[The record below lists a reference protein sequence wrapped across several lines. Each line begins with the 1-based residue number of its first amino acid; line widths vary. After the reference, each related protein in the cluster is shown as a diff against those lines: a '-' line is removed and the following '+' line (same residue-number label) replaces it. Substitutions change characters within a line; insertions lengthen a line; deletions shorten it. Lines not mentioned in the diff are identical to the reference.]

1 MRKGQVVLDM
11 FLTLQERLIYIL
23 LWNTLYKTK
32 QKIQREDEG
41 TVEQNLVPFNKWKLS
56 LKSESL
62 LKKKSSIVIH
72 TLMKLLCFVTVCAQ
86 VYVCRHLCTRGSTE
100 ELVLSL
106 WIFMEALGIICKLSF
121 LSCKR
126 LITPSHLA
134 SPHSLFTISKTLNS
148 WNSPGKI
155 MTSAY
160 LTEKHPIPM
169 FTFFAGQWPALLANT
184 SFLWNSSSEIYKGEG
199 PPLSKLQLS
208 PMFQRPR
215 QNQELCL
222 RVLTSNGERKS
233 EQHLRDPG

>member
-1 MRKGQVVLDM
+1 M
-11 FLTLQERLIYIL
+11 
-23 LWNTLYKTK
+23 
-32 QKIQREDEG
+32 
-41 TVEQNLVPFNKWKLS
+41 
-56 LKSESL
+56 
-62 LKKKSSIVIH
+62 
-72 TLMKLLCFVTVCAQ
+72 
-86 VYVCRHLCTRGSTE
+86 CRHLCTRGSTE

-106 WIFMEALGIICKLSF
+106 WIFMEALGIICKLSL

-184 SFLWNSSSEIYKGEG
+184 SFLWNSSSEIYKGEEDL
-199 PPLSKLQLS
+199 PEQVVAVSHVSTPETKSRAVSQS
-208 PMFQRPR
+208 ADFQWGKEVRAAP
-215 QNQELCL
+215 
-222 RVLTSNGERKS
+222 
-233 EQHLRDPG
+233 